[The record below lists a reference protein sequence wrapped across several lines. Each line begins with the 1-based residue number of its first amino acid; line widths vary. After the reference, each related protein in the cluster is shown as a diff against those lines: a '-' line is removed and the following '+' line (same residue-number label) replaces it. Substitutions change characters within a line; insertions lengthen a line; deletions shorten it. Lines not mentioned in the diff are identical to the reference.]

1 MVEPKGPRRMDS
13 RHVVTEIDRRG
24 WHLDKTVSIS
34 HLITTL
40 TIAGS
45 VFVWASNME
54 QRIVVL
60 ETRME
65 NASVVA
71 TDTQRDVR
79 ELAQVV
85 RDEIRMLRMEVRDA
99 VKLPGGRQP

>member
-1 MVEPKGPRRMDS
+1 MESRRT
-13 RHVVTEIDRRG
+13 VTETERRG

-34 HLITTL
+34 HLMTTL

-45 VFVWASNME
+45 VFIWASKME

-65 NASVVA
+65 NSTVVA
-71 TDTQRDVR
+71 ADTQRDVR

-99 VKLPGGRQP
+99 VRPQGAKP

>member
-1 MVEPKGPRRMDS
+1 MDQV
-13 RHVVTEIDRRG
+13 RQQYTPDNRRG
-24 WHLDKTVSIS
+24 WHLDKTVSVS
-34 HLITTL
+34 HLLTTL
-40 TIAGS
+40 TIAAS
-45 VFVWASNME
+45 VFVWASRME

-65 NASVVA
+65 NASTVA

-99 VKLPGGRQP
+99 VKPHGGKS

>member
-1 MVEPKGPRRMDS
+1 MADNNMDT
-13 RHVVTEIDRRG
+13 RHHVTEIDRRG

-34 HLITTL
+34 HLLTTI

-45 VFVWASNME
+45 VFIWASKME

-65 NASVVA
+65 SSTRAVSDA
-71 TDTQRDVR
+71 QRDVR

-85 RDEIRMLRMEVRDA
+85 RDEIRMLRIEVRDA
-99 VKLPGGRQP
+99 VKPVGRQP

>member
-1 MVEPKGPRRMDS
+1 MAIKMERVRS
-13 RHVVTEIDRRG
+13 VTEPDRRG
-24 WHLDKTVSIS
+24 WHLDKTVSVS
-34 HLITTL
+34 HLMTTL
-40 TIAGS
+40 TIAAS
-45 VFVWASNME
+45 VFVWASKME

-99 VKLPGGRQP
+99 VRPQGGKS